1 MGKSKI
7 LPVILSGGAGTR
19 LWPLSRATFPKQLL
33 PLAGEETML
42 QETVKRVSGDGFS
55 APLIVCNE
63 EHRFIVAEQLRQKD
77 ISPSAILL
85 EPEGRNTA
93 PAAAVAALIAKET
106 VGGDVPLLLMPSDH
120 VILKPEAFQQA
131 LSSAALAARHGA
143 LVTFGITP
151 DRPETGYGYIRKGA
165 PLSDVPG
172 CHAVERFVEKPDR
185 ARAEEY
191 LASGAY
197 LWNGGI
203 FLFTADAYLAELSRL
218 HPAMVEA
225 CQAAVSQK
233 QSDIDFLRLDAASFA
248 KAPSLSIDYAV
259 MEHTEK
265 AVVAPVEMGWSDVGS
280 WSALWD
286 IAAKDEAG
294 NAIVGDVIAIDSQD
308 CYVRGDGCLTA
319 VLGVKDLIIVVT
331 DDAVLVAAKDKA
343 QEVKSIVDR
352 LKERGDNLHL
362 LPSRV
367 YRPWG
372 FYQSVERGERFQVKH
387 IRVDPGAS
395 LSLQKHHHRAEHWVV
410 VAGQA
415 KVTRGDEVL
424 ELLANQSTYIPV
436 GVVHRLE
443 NPGTEPLSI
452 IEVQSGDYLGEDDI
466 VRLNDTYGRR

>member
-1 MGKSKI
+1 
-7 LPVILSGGAGTR
+7 
-19 LWPLSRATFPKQLL
+19 LSRATFPKQLL
-33 PLAGEETML
+33 PLVGEDTML
-42 QETVKRVSGDGFS
+42 QETVKRVSGKQFAS
-55 APLIVCNE
+55 PMIVCNE
-63 EHRFIVAEQLRQKD
+63 EHRFIVAEQLRQKGV
-77 ISPSAILL
+77 SPSAILL

-93 PAAAVAALIAKET
+93 PAAAVAALIAKEM
-106 VGGDVPLLLMPSDH
+106 VGGDIPLLLMPSDH
-120 VILKPEAFQQA
+120 VISKPEAFHRA
-131 LSSAALAARHGA
+131 LSSATIAAQEGA

-151 DRPETGYGYIRKGA
+151 DRAETGYGYIRQGA
-165 PLSDVPG
+165 ALSGIPG
-172 CHAVERFVEKPDR
+172 CHAVEQFVEKPNR
-185 ARAEEY
+185 EKAEEY

-203 FLFTADAYLAELSRL
+203 FLFTADAYLTELTRL
-218 HPAMVEA
+218 QPAMVEA
-225 CQAAVSQK
+225 CRQAAGQK
-233 QSDIDFLRLDAASFA
+233 RSDFDFLRLDAASFA
-248 KAPSLSIDYAV
+248 QAPSLSIDYAV

-280 WSALWD
+280 WSALWE
-286 IAAKDEAG
+286 IAAKDEFG
-294 NAIVGDVIAIDSQD
+294 NAITGDVIAIDSQD
-308 CYVRGDGCLTA
+308 CYIRGDGCLTA
-319 VLGVKDLIIVVT
+319 VLGVKDLIVVVT

-387 IRVDPGAS
+387 IRVDPGAG

-410 VAGQA
+410 VAGRA
-415 KVTRGDEVL
+415 KVTRGDDVL
-424 ELLANQSTYIPV
+424 ELSANQSTYIPV

-443 NPGTEPLSI
+443 NPGLEPLSI

-466 VRLNDTYGRR
+466 VRLDDTYGRS